1 MAGSTGET
9 GNRDQVHRPK
19 GGGALNPIM
28 AALRRLVGGV
38 QVPKAKRY
46 GETSTPTSS
55 TYYSGMNEDY
65 RWFRQD
71 ELVRKCIVTNAMFG
85 TQEGFETVL
94 EAEKPDDYAYVKERI
109 DELNKAVNM
118 DLILFTAQ
126 VKRSVCGKAG
136 FEVVVNEN
144 GYPLRLLSLQSD
156 KLKPD
161 VDENWSLKGF
171 TYDGNKEF
179 YGPGEVLY
187 FTNLGLEAD
196 MLGLSDVEP
205 VRSVCQAR
213 HELLRENFPEIV
225 RTLWAPY
232 VILKADTRGLSNEEA
247 EKVVETLAEVARAGK
262 SIAVNEGV
270 EATVV
275 NMTPDVGGLNG
286 LLDKLE
292 QAIIGNFGTPRFLLG
307 KPIENRAT
315 AYAELEAY
323 VQGTIKSIQRYLRRE
338 MERQWYDPLTKKI
351 LQDEGSLTEPL
362 PCVLKH
368 RWSPVRVSD
377 VYAMA
382 DAAAKLWGSYG
393 SGPVGGKMEKVWE
406 LMGWDPGELE
416 EEK

>member
-1 MAGSTGET
+1 M
-9 GNRDQVHRPK
+9 
-19 GGGALNPIM
+19 NPIM

-187 FTNLGLEAD
+187 FVNLGLEAD

-213 HELLRENFPEIV
+213 HELLRENFPEIA

-247 EKVVETLAEVARAGK
+247 EKAVETLAEVARAGK

-275 NMTPDVGGLNG
+275 SMTPDVGGLNG

-323 VQGTIKSIQRYLRRE
+323 VQGTIESIQRYLRRE
-338 MERQWYDPLTKKI
+338 VERQWYDRWTLKA
-351 LQDEGSLTEPL
+351 LSDEGEQVPEGED
-362 PCVLKH
+362 PPVRVKH
-368 RWSPVRVSD
+368 RWSSVRVSD

-393 SGPVGGKMEKVWE
+393 SGPVGGKLEKVWE